1 MQCGNMVHGK
11 VEDWRYGE
19 CADVTPG
26 HTAGMILCHDEE
38 EKTMFDWNGNGK
50 IDDSDRAF
58 EAFMIDKMIKETENM
73 DDDYQDED
81 KE

>member
-1 MQCGNMVHGK
+1 
-11 VEDWRYGE
+11 
-19 CADVTPG
+19 
-26 HTAGMILCHDEE
+26 MILCHDEE